1 MASHETAIKAARSD
15 NSSADVAAVYGANG
29 AIAPD
34 GTSAAVRVA
43 VFSSTVRA
51 GFPSPAEDYIEGMLD
66 LNEHLISHPAATF
79 IVRVAGD
86 SMVGAGIY
94 PNDLL
99 VVDRSIR
106 PIHGRVVIA
115 MLAGGLTLKR
125 LEIKNKRWRLVAANP
140 DYPPIEISP
149 IADGAEPEDC
159 TIWGVVTSTIRK
171 F

>member
-1 MASHETAIKAARSD
+1 MSNHTTTIKKQCSS
-15 NSSADVAAVYGANG
+15 NSPADVDAVFSVNAISNQGA
-29 AIAPD
+29 D
-34 GTSAAVRVA
+34 DTTTRVA

-106 PIHGRVVIA
+106 PAPGRIVIA
-115 MLAGGLTLKR
+115 MVAGGLTVKR

-149 IADGAEPEDC
+149 IADGVEPEDC
-159 TIWGVVTSTIRK
+159 TIWGVVSSTIRK

>member
-1 MASHETAIKAARSD
+1 MTSNKTTIKTVRSG
-15 NSSADVAAVYGANG
+15 SSPADVGAVFAVNGLANSD
-29 AIAPD
+29 ADDAM
-34 GTSAAVRVA
+34 RVA
-43 VFSSTVRA
+43 VFSSVVRA

-86 SMVGAGIY
+86 SMMGAGIY

-99 VVDRSIR
+99 VVDRSVR
-106 PIHGRVVIA
+106 PMHGRVVIA
-115 MLAGGLTLKR
+115 LVAGGLTVKR
-125 LEIKNKRWRLVAANP
+125 LEVKNGRWRLMAANP
-140 DYPPIEISP
+140 DYSPIEISP
-149 IADGAEPEDC
+149 IADGSETEDC